1 MKEVNMKTNNFN
13 QIEEILEDKI
23 VFNDRNSLNEY
34 INSTIARNK
43 NSITHAFNYAND
55 DE

>member
-23 VFNDRNSLNEY
+23 VFNDRNS
-34 INSTIARNK
+34 
-43 NSITHAFNYAND
+43 
-55 DE
+55 